1 MPETFHSTVGMEF
14 WKQLCAE
21 HGIRPGTYIIWVFV
35 NIINCYWSMHDMY
48 MFVYVVLYKLI
59 YIYSFF
65 ILILEI

>member
-35 NIINCYWSMHDMY
+35 NIGLLHLS
-48 MFVYVVLYKLI
+48 LI
-59 YIYSFF
+59 SAPPLLRNNFSSYP
-65 ILILEI
+65 